1 MSLVSRALV
10 IVLAAVVLL
19 PTVAAAGY
27 RVVDQ
32 NGEQTL
38 ISSGRLKMVSKSG
51 EGRGADDNAMVLDM
65 NRARLWMADRTK
77 RTYWEGT
84 VEELCAGMRDLMNAA
99 FAGVGQEMQKQ
110 LAEMEKQMASM
121 SKEERDQMRQMQ
133 KMMEQMSKG
142 MAKETPGAAP
152 TPKKIR
158 RVTVE
163 RTGETATIAGLPTQK
178 FRVLADGKL
187 YEEHWLANDP
197 ALVRELNLER
207 APDTFGRM
215 FACLFAN
222 AKAAGGQTGDTIED
236 TAEYRRLFSQGWPLK
251 VISYHEDEGGA
262 PGKGKTTTFVGTI
275 ERRDFPES
283 EFRPPAGFRKT
294 SFSEAF
300 GGN

>member
-1 MSLVSRALV
+1 MRIVSRALV
-10 IVLAAVVLL
+10 VVLAAVVLW
-19 PTVAAAGY
+19 PTVSGAGY

-38 ISSGRLKMVSKSG
+38 ISTGRLKMVSKSG
-51 EGRGADDNAMVLDM
+51 EGRGADDNTMVLDM
-65 NRARLWMADRTK
+65 NRARLWLADRAK

-84 VEELCAGMRDLMNAA
+84 VEEFCTGMRDLMNTA

-121 SKEERDQMRQMQ
+121 SKEERAQMRQMQ
-133 KMMEQMSKG
+133 KMMEQMSKN
-142 MAKETPGAAP
+142 APKESAAP
-152 TPKKIR
+152 VAPR
-158 RVTVE
+158 QVPRVTIQ

-222 AKAAGGQTGDTIED
+222 AKATGGQPTDTIED
-236 TAEYRRLFSQGWPLK
+236 TAEYRRLFAQGWPLK
-251 VISYHEDEGGA
+251 VISYQEDEGGA
-262 PGKGKTTTFVGTI
+262 PGKGKTTTFVGTV

-294 SFSEAF
+294 TFNEAF